1 MTLSVKFLTRTNVVL
16 KHMLSWQIWALG
28 SLNSICILPPL
39 ADVNLSLDFLKYL
52 EGMIPSWMQLRSAPE
67 SIKAMTSNSK
77 SLLMTILTLE
87 CHLWKLILVIASK
100 NKSLMGFWMWF
111 VLRSTIWS
119 TLLSEEP
126 SSLFWQEVFSKDWV
140 FWKACRCCFK
150 VPISS
155 LVSLVSLWRSS
166 ILTSFLGRRDPL

>member
-28 SLNSICILPPL
+28 SLNSICIFPPL
-39 ADVNLSLDFLKYL
+39 ADVNRSLDFLKYL
-52 EGMIPSWMQLRSAPE
+52 EGIIPSWMQLRSAPE
-67 SIKAMTSNSK
+67 SIKAITSNSK

-100 NKSLMGFWMWF
+100 NKSLLGSWI
-111 VLRSTIWS
+111 VLALGSTVWLP
-119 TLLSEEP
+119 LLSEGP
-126 SSLFWQEVFSKDWV
+126 SSLLWQEVFSKDWV
-140 FWKACRCCFK
+140 LWRACRSCFK
-150 VPISS
+150 VPISL

-166 ILTSFLGRRDPL
+166 TLTSFLGLS

>member
-1 MTLSVKFLTRTNVVL
+1 MTLSVRFLTRTNVVL

-28 SLNSICILPPL
+28 SLNSICIFPPL
-39 ADVNLSLDFLKYL
+39 ADVNRSLDFLKYL

-100 NKSLMGFWMWF
+100 NKSLLGSWMRSI
-111 VLRSTIWS
+111 LGSTIWLTS
-119 TLLSEEP
+119 LSEGL
-126 SSLFWQEVFSKDWV
+126 SSLLWQEVFSKEYETCLNIQNPRNPHGAGNQSD
-140 FWKACRCCFK
+140 
-150 VPISS
+150 S
-155 LVSLVSLWRSS
+155 LD
-166 ILTSFLGRRDPL
+166 I

>member
-28 SLNSICILPPL
+28 SLNSICIFPPL
-39 ADVNLSLDFLKYL
+39 ADVNLSLDFLKNL

-100 NKSLMGFWMWF
+100 NRSLLGSWMWST
-111 VLRSTIWS
+111 LGSTIWS
-119 TLLSEEP
+119 TLLSEGP
-126 SSLFWQEVFSKDWV
+126 SSLLWQEVFFKDWV
-140 FWKACRCCFK
+140 FWRACRFFFK
-150 VPISS
+150 APISL
-155 LVSLVSLWRSS
+155 LVSLVYFLRSL
-166 ILTSFLGRRDPL
+166 ILTSFLGLL